1 MGMYVPDRRCIGI
14 FGGTFDPVHIGHL
27 RLALELKQQLA
38 LDEMRLLP
46 CYLPPHRTT
55 PGASAAQRVTM
66 LQLALQACPALQLD
80 TRELQRDKPSYTVDT
95 LTELRAELGAKVALV
110 LCMGMDSFC
119 SLDTWYEWQQLIRLA
134 HIVVVE
140 RPGYHLPTQG
150 AVAELVRRHQAGTE
164 VIRSAAA
171 GAVVIVAPRLL
182 PVSATEIR
190 AHINAGLS
198 PQFLLPD
205 EVLAYIHSQQLY
217 R

>member
-1 MGMYVPDRRCIGI
+1 MRRCIGI

-27 RLALELKQQLA
+27 RLAVELKQQLA
-38 LDEMRLLP
+38 LDDMFLVP
-46 CYLPPHRTT
+46 CYLPPHRAT
-55 PGASAAQRVTM
+55 PGANAAQRVEM
-66 LQLALQACPALQLD
+66 LQLALQDCTALQVD
-80 TRELQRDKPSYTVDT
+80 TRELRRDQPSYTVDT
-95 LTELRAELGAKVALV
+95 LTELRAELGTQVSLV

-119 SLDTWYEWQQLIRLA
+119 ALDRWHEWQQLIRLA

-140 RPGYHLPTQG
+140 RPGYELPEFG
-150 AVAELVRRHQAGTE
+150 PVAELVRRHRAAVD
-164 VIRSAAA
+164 VIHIAAA

-190 AHINAGLS
+190 AQINAGQS

-205 EVLAYIHSQQLY
+205 AVLNYIYSQQLY

>member
-1 MGMYVPDRRCIGI
+1 MMRTCLGI
-14 FGGTFDPVHIGHL
+14 FGGTFDPIHIGHL

-38 LDEMRLLP
+38 LDEMHLLP
-46 CYLPPHRTT
+46 CYLPPHRAA
-55 PGASAAQRVTM
+55 PGASSKQRVDM
-66 LQLALQACPALQLD
+66 LQLALQNCSELQVD
-80 TRELQRDKPSYTVDT
+80 ARELQRDKPSYTLDT
-95 LTELRAELGAKVALV
+95 LMELRAEVGAQTSLS

-119 SLDTWYEWQQLIRLA
+119 TLDTWYEWQQLIRLA

-140 RPGYHLPTQG
+140 RLGYELPTIG
-150 AVAELVRRHQAGTE
+150 PVAELVRRHGADVTALKT
-164 VIRSAAA
+164 AAM

-190 AHINAGLS
+190 AQLTAGQS

-205 EVLAYIHSQQLY
+205 AVLNYIHAQQLY

>member
-1 MGMYVPDRRCIGI
+1 MMRTCLGI
-14 FGGTFDPVHIGHL
+14 FGGTFDPIHIGHL

-38 LDEMRLLP
+38 LDEMHLLP
-46 CYLPPHRTT
+46 CYLPPHRAA
-55 PGASAAQRVTM
+55 PGASSKQRVDM
-66 LQLALQACPALQLD
+66 LQLALQNCRELQVD
-80 TRELQRDKPSYTVDT
+80 TRELQRDKPSYTLDT
-95 LTELRAELGAKVALV
+95 LMELRAEVGAQTSLS

-119 SLDTWYEWQQLIRLA
+119 TLDSWYEWRQLIRLA

-140 RPGYHLPTQG
+140 RPGYELPTIG
-150 AVAELVRRHQAGTE
+150 PVAELVRRHGADVTALKT
-164 VIRSAAA
+164 AAM

-190 AHINAGLS
+190 AQLTAGQS

-205 EVLAYIHSQQLY
+205 AVLNYIHAQQLY

>member
-1 MGMYVPDRRCIGI
+1 MRKCLGI

-46 CYLPPHRTT
+46 CYLPPHRAA
-55 PGASAAQRVTM
+55 PGASAEQRVVM
-66 LQLALQACPALQLD
+66 LQLALQSCPALALD
-80 TRELQRDKPSYTVDT
+80 TRELARNKPSFTFDT
-95 LTELRAELGAKVALV
+95 LTELRAELGAQVSV
-110 LCMGMDSFC
+110 SLCMGMDSFC
-119 SLDTWYEWQQLIRLA
+119 TLDSWYEWQQLIRLA

-140 RPGYHLPTQG
+140 RPGYPLPEQG
-150 AVAELVRRHQAGTE
+150 PVAALMRRHRTGREAIQA
-164 VIRSAAA
+164 AAA

-190 AHINAGLS
+190 TQLRSGQS

-205 EVLAYIHSQQLY
+205 VVLQYIHTQQLY
-217 R
+217 C